1 MSELMHIGQMAQ
13 QAGTTTRTVRF
24 YEEMGLI
31 EPEARSPGG
40 FRCYSDR
47 QLTRLQM
54 ILSLKR
60 FEFDLEHIKRIMDKR
75 EICPTGGGL
84 ASAILE
90 DLRSRLGEVDT
101 QINHLSALRD
111 DLRRSV
117 DSLCHCEPCELR
129 LTDRLCAQCKT
140 VHDDDHEALPFF
152 HALPMS

>member
-1 MSELMHIGQMAQ
+1 MHIGRMAER
-13 QAGTTTRTVRF
+13 AGTTTRTVRY

-31 EPEARSPGG
+31 EPEARTQGG
-40 FRCYSDR
+40 FRCYGDR

-60 FEFDLEHIKRIMDKR
+60 FEFDLEHIKRILYKR

-84 ASAILE
+84 ASAVLG
-90 DLRSRLGEVDT
+90 DVRGRLDEVER

-117 DSLCHCEPCELR
+117 DSLCQCEPCELR
-129 LTDRLCAQCKT
+129 LTDRLCAQCTT
-140 VHDDDHEALPFF
+140 VHNDNREALPFF
-152 HALPMS
+152 HALPMG